1 MLEIILL
8 FGLCK
13 SMGNVLRNKG
23 RKPLLFQ
30 FLLVGMWFGGEIVG
44 AIIGTVVYAIRN
56 GAPPDGL
63 ELSTYLFAIVGAAL
77 GAGLC
82 FLIAHLIPAAEEEA
96 YA

>member
-1 MLEIILL
+1 VLEIILL
-8 FGLCK
+8 VVLCK

-30 FLLVGMWFGGEIVG
+30 FLLVGMWLGGEIVG

-56 GAPPDGL
+56 GAPPEGI
-63 ELSTYLFAIVGAAL
+63 ELSTYLFAIVGAAA

-82 FLIAHLIPAAEEEA
+82 FLIAHLVPAAEDEG